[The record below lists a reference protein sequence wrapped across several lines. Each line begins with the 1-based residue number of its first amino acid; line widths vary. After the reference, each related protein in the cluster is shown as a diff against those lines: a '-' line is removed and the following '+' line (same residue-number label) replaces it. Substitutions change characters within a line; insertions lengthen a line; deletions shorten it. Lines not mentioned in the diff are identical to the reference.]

1 MALSLCGLSGV
12 ANMGE
17 LACDVAKG
25 VAKKIFIFN
34 GTFQSSDYTDENT
47 FFAAFVANAL
57 LSKTASNKIFP
68 IKEIQDIADN
78 SEADKTGS
86 LGLGFSQRLVEGRP
100 KYTFKLFAGSDL
112 LKRYRTYD
120 NKTVRVLEYDA
131 NGVLWGTK
139 SGNSFQGYQA
149 KLTFSG
155 GKLATGQNV
164 EEGVV
169 TMTVSILSNS
179 EYLNN
184 SYYVQIDENIE
195 DAISLLDA
203 PLAYVSKSSNVYK
216 YSILIPGA
224 SLISNYNVLPDYGTA
239 IAGTLAS
246 FAAKYGATAASTT
259 TTLPITSIAY
269 NVGGDGLLTVTYD
282 STVFATI
289 PGGNYITLYPP
300 TPAQLNTASVV
311 GIELLSVTHLK

>member
-1 MALSLCGLSGV
+1 MALSLCGSAGA
-12 ANMGE
+12 ANVGE

-57 LSKTASNKIFP
+57 LSKTASNKVLP
-68 IKEIQDIADN
+68 IKEIQDVADN

-100 KYTFKLFAGSDL
+100 KYTFKFFAGADL

-139 SGNSFQGYQA
+139 SGTNFQGYQA

-195 DAISLLDA
+195 DAISLLDS
-203 PLAYVSKSSNVYK
+203 PLAYVSKASNVYK
-216 YSILIPGA
+216 YSVLIPGA
-224 SLISNYNVLPDYGTA
+224 SLISTYNVLPDYGTA
-239 IAGTLAS
+239 IAALMANFTAKSGASAAAAPTGTALAI
-246 FAAKYGATAASTT
+246 TAM
-259 TTLPITSIAY
+259 AY
-269 NVGGDGLLTVTYD
+269 NTGGDGLLTVTYD
-282 STVFATI
+282 PTAFAAAGAFI
-289 PGGNYITLYPP
+289 YLAGP
-300 TPAQLNTASVV
+300 TPLQLNTGSVV
-311 GIELLSVTHLK
+311 GIELLSVVHAK